1 MMNIEQ
7 RKQLA
12 AMAIENC
19 SYDGRKFKEGAI
31 EAAVC
36 SSIWARNRDQMARLM
51 SEAMDKYEI
60 PQGITLPWGKV
71 IKPSQTR

>member
-1 MMNIEQ
+1 MNIEQ

-12 AMAIENC
+12 VMAIKSC
-19 SYDGRKFKEGAI
+19 SNDGRKFKEGAV

-36 SSIWARNRDQMARLM
+36 SSIWAISRDQMARLM

-60 PQGITLPWGKV
+60 PQGIILPWGKV